1 MRSYPNPPLGF
12 DSVHN
17 PILAC
22 DSTEMLIGNR
32 TSAYYRGRSAL
43 DSAGGLDPSGALPAP
58 QMRPDRAEA
67 IGQARASTDQ
77 SEPQALSKEH
87 AASLIDLAHRAG
99 ANQTDLDGF
108 GRVLSLLATGGEHG
122 APAAQD
128 RNTGGGR
135 KISRDTAIK
144 AWKLAKDKLSP
155 QDLAQLVKMLDD
167 MVDPDMVD
175 TPAQG
180 QAVDQPPAFPGRP
193 TPGGALVGD
202 QALDFERRF
211 PGVLR
216 LARSDDHYAEP
227 CPRRPSPSPRQQQ
240 LALDSANRAGSGSSL
255 QRRDPQLY
263 ADLMRIGRAY

>member
-155 QDLAQLVKMLDD
+155 QR
-167 MVDPDMVD
+167 PRSI
-175 TPAQG
+175 G
-180 QAVDQPPAFPGRP
+180 QNARRHGRP
-193 TPGGALVGD
+193 GHGGHAGARASGGSAAGLSWPTDSRRRVG
-202 QALDFERRF
+202 
-211 PGVLR
+211 
-216 LARSDDHYAEP
+216 
-227 CPRRPSPSPRQQQ
+227 RRPGARF
-240 LALDSANRAGSGSSL
+240 
-255 QRRDPQLY
+255 
-263 ADLMRIGRAY
+263 